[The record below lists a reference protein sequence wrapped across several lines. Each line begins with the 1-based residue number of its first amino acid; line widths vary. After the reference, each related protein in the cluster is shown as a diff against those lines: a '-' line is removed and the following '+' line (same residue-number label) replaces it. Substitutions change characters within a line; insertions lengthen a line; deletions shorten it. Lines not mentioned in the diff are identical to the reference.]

1 MVMLGDRSAAEDAVQ
16 EAFLRLLRTGT
27 TSRDVEQPVGYLR
40 ATLVN
45 ACRSRLRRRVVT
57 RKYRWGAAS
66 EAVSAEEQA
75 LLNEEQLG
83 MIQALRSLP
92 IRQRECL
99 ALRYYLDLTESQIA
113 DALGLSI
120 SSVKTH
126 LRRGLAAMAVRIE
139 VKP

>member
-1 MVMLGDRSAAEDAVQ
+1 
-16 EAFLRLLRTGT
+16 
-27 TSRDVEQPVGYLR
+27 
-40 ATLVN
+40 
-45 ACRSRLRRRVVT
+45 
-57 RKYRWGAAS
+57 
-66 EAVSAEEQA
+66 
-75 LLNEEQLG
+75 